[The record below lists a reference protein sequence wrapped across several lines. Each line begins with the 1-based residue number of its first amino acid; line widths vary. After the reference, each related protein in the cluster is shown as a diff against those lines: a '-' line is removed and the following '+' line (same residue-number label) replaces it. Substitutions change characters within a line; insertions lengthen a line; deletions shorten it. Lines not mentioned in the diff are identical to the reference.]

1 MCVDDDMRMEALKQ
15 TSYVKSIV
23 TAQGKMD
30 LERKGKQ
37 SYQGW
42 LFSRLLAFSNGDL
55 QALYD
60 RSDGFYRRQLVLTT
74 KEKPVDRV
82 DDPYLAEKMKN
93 EAESIFLWAF
103 EGLQRLV
110 RQNFKFT
117 ESPRIRAN
125 RENVKRDNNN
135 VLEFLESE
143 GYIRFQAEASVRS
156 KELYES
162 YRLWCEENSMAALK
176 NRSFSDAIV
185 AVQTKYNLVH
195 CNTIKNS
202 AGRRV
207 WGFTG
212 VEVIT
217 KTSYTDDFMDTSQCT
232 YVPKE
237 WTN

>member
-1 MCVDDDMRMEALKQ
+1 M
-15 TSYVKSIV
+15 
-23 TAQGKMD
+23 
-30 LERKGKQ
+30 
-37 SYQGW
+37 
-42 LFSRLLAFSNGDL
+42 
-55 QALYD
+55 YD

-103 EGLQRLV
+103 ERLQRLV

-117 ESPRIRAN
+117 ESPRIKAN

-135 VLEFLESE
+135 VLDFLESE
-143 GYIRFQAEASVRS
+143 EYIRFQAEASASS

-162 YRLWCEENSMAALK
+162 YRLWCEENSMTALK
-176 NRSFSDAIV
+176 NRSFSDAMI
-185 AVQTKYNLVH
+185 AVQTKYKLEH

-217 KTSYTDDFMDTSQCT
+217 KPSYTDGFMDASQCT

>member
-1 MCVDDDMRMEALKQ
+1 MAIIFRSTALPGRY
-15 TSYVKSIV
+15 S
-23 TAQGKMD
+23 
-30 LERKGKQ
+30 
-37 SYQGW
+37 
-42 LFSRLLAFSNGDL
+42 
-55 QALYD
+55 
-60 RSDGFYRRQLVLTT
+60 
-74 KEKPVDRV
+74 KPADRV
-82 DDPYLAEKMKN
+82 DDPYLAEKMKK

-103 EGLQRLV
+103 KGLQRLV

-117 ESPRIRAN
+117 ESPRIKAN

-143 GYIRFQAEASVRS
+143 GYIHFQAEASASS

-162 YRLWCEENSMAALK
+162 YRLWCEENSMTALK
-176 NRSFSDAIV
+176 NRSFSDAMI
-185 AVQTKYNLVH
+185 AVQAKYNLEH

-212 VEVIT
+212 VKVIT
-217 KTSYTDDFMDTSQCT
+217 KPSYTDGFMDASQCT

>member
-1 MCVDDDMRMEALKQ
+1 M
-15 TSYVKSIV
+15 
-23 TAQGKMD
+23 
-30 LERKGKQ
+30 
-37 SYQGW
+37 
-42 LFSRLLAFSNGDL
+42 
-55 QALYD
+55 
-60 RSDGFYRRQLVLTT
+60 
-74 KEKPVDRV
+74 
-82 DDPYLAEKMKN
+82 N

-143 GYIRFQAEASVRS
+143 GYIRFQAEASVSS

-162 YRLWCEENSMAALK
+162 YRLWCEENSMTALK
-176 NRSFSDAIV
+176 NRSFSDAMIT
-185 AVQTKYNLVH
+185 VQTKYNLEH

-212 VEVIT
+212 GRSYYKTVLYRWFYGRFSVYVRT
-217 KTSYTDDFMDTSQCT
+217 KRMDKLKSGT
-232 YVPKE
+232 YVHSNSLQVAHYIFFSG
-237 WTN
+237 WLSDMT